1 MREEPVQ
8 VDETRVKM
16 DYTVKV
22 SLIATG
28 IVHEQILSF
37 EELVK
42 ISSRKLSINDQE
54 LKKIFENFNTYAKFR
69 KII

>member
-54 LKKIFENFNTYAKFR
+54 LKKIFENFSTYAKFR